1 MNYPNVIAKRID
13 IEGIPSILMRPK
25 NRQEK
30 YPTVIFYHGWTS
42 NKDTQ
47 SFRGFILASLGYQV
61 LLPDAIYHGERG
73 RIDYGAKENA
83 GVFWEVVLKNL
94 EESDYLIDGLVRYYD
109 ADERRIAL
117 SGHSMGGFTSIG
129 IFAKNKLPRTLV
141 VLNGSGNWEKSN
153 DIFIEILGI
162 ERTDRFNELQKRVIE
177 LDPFKKL
184 DDLKDRP
191 ILILHGEDDSVVD
204 IGPQREFYEV
214 LKKRFKRQDLIM
226 MSTYKQLNHYV
237 TTNMMEEMGSWLEK
251 YL

>member
-1 MNYPNVIAKRID
+1 MNYPNIAVQKIQID
-13 IEGIPSILMRPK
+13 GIPSILMRPK
-25 NRQEK
+25 EIKER
-30 YPTVIFYHGWTS
+30 YPTVIFYHGWS
-42 NKDTQ
+42 SSKDSQ

-94 EESDYLIDGLVRYYD
+94 EESDYLIDDLVRYYD
-109 ADERRIAL
+109 ADESRIAL

-129 IFAKNKLPRTLV
+129 IFAKNKLPKTLV
-141 VLNGSGNWEKSN
+141 VLNGSGSWQKSN
-153 DIFIEILGI
+153 DIFIERLGI
-162 ERTDRFNELQKRVIE
+162 ERTERFVELEKKVIE
-177 LDPFKKL
+177 LDPFENL
-184 DDLKDRP
+184 DELKDRP
-191 ILILHGEDDSVVD
+191 ILILHGEDDTVVEV
-204 IGPQREFYEV
+204 GPQREFYEA
-214 LKKRFKRQDLIM
+214 LKSRFDRQDLIM

>member
-1 MNYPNVIAKRID
+1 MNYPNVIVQRID

-30 YPTVIFYHGWTS
+30 HPTVIFYHGWTS
-42 NKDTQ
+42 NKDSQ

-117 SGHSMGGFTSIG
+117 AGHSMGGFTSIG
-129 IFAKNKLPRTLV
+129 IFAKNKQPRTLI
-141 VLNGSGNWEKSN
+141 VLNGSGNWQKSN

-162 ERTDRFNELQKRVIE
+162 ERTERFNELQIRVIE

-204 IGPQREFYEV
+204 IGPQREFYEA